1 MPLIQHPTYPYTE
14 SPLLDN
20 VMSLLYG
27 RTVSWGSKPRL
38 HSHELIE
45 VNYLLFRIACHN
57 IFPVSHVHTI
67 PIYGCIF
74 LNALITGGSICFP
87 FLFIQITVK
96 VHRNNTRKQNLFFL
110 VFLGRI
116 LEYIDLKHFSSLE

>member
-1 MPLIQHPTYPYTE
+1 MPLIQHRTYPYTK
-14 SPLLDN
+14 SPPLDDS
-20 VMSLLYG
+20 SLWKNYLIG
-27 RTVSWGSKPRL
+27 FEPRL
-38 HSHELIE
+38 HSYELIE

-87 FLFIQITVK
+87 SLFIQINVK